1 MIRYTVIWAPE
12 PQNEL
17 AELWLAASDRA
28 VVAQAADEIDDRLAT
43 SPISKGV
50 ELSEG
55 LRRFRCAPLQVLYV
69 VRTEDRVVEVTAVRR
84 IG

>member
-1 MIRYTVIWAPE
+1 MIRYTVVWAPE

-17 AELWLAASDRA
+17 AELWLVASDRA
-28 VVAQAADEIDDRLAT
+28 AVAQAADEIDDRLAT

-55 LRRFRCAPLQVLYV
+55 LRRFRYAPLQVLYV
-69 VRTEDRVVEVTAVRR
+69 VRTDDRVVEVTAVKR